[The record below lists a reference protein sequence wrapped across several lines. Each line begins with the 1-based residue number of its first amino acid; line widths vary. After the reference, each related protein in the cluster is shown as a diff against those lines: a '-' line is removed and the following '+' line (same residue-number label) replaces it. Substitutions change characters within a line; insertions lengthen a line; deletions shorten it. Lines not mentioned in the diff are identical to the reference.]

1 MKTEVLKE
9 MSIELEEE
17 EWGLVNDIWQ
27 LLDSIE
33 YEMNCE
39 DIKEVKIN
47 DVSFDLETLQRME
60 ELLYKMI

>member
-1 MKTEVLKE
+1 MKAEVLKT
-9 MSIELEEE
+9 MSIELNEE
-17 EWGLVNDIWQ
+17 EWGLVNDVWQ
-27 LLDSIE
+27 LLDGIE

>member
-1 MKTEVLKE
+1 MKTDVLKT

-17 EWGLVNDIWQ
+17 EWGLINDVWQ
-27 LLDSIE
+27 LLDGIE

>member
-1 MKTEVLKE
+1 MKAEVLKT
-9 MSIELEEE
+9 MSIELNEE
-17 EWGLVNDIWQ
+17 EWGLVNDVWQ
-27 LLDSIE
+27 LLDGIE
-33 YEMNCE
+33 YEMGCE

>member
-1 MKTEVLKE
+1 MKAEVLKT
-9 MSIELEEE
+9 MSIELNEE
-17 EWGLVNDIWQ
+17 EWGLINDVWQ
-27 LLDSIE
+27 LLDGIE
-33 YEMNCE
+33 YEMGCE